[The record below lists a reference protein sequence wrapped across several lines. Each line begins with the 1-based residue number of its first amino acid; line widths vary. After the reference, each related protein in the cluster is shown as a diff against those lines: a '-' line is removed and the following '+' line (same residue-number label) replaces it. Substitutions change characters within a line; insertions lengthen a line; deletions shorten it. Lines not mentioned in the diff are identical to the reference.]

1 MLVAKSEL
9 PAYYWQSLVVP
20 KLPPKSSKTKV
31 VAVLN
36 GKGGVGKTTTAVNLT
51 AVFAEAHQV
60 LLIDADPQ
68 GSATWWI
75 QRDTNSLKFQVQSGT
90 SAKELKDLRRSSK
103 QELVVVDTPPGLES
117 EILKIVIP
125 VVDYLVLP
133 TPPAPME
140 IAVLI
145 ETVRTLVKP
154 SGVAH
159 RVLLTRV
166 DPRSLREAL
175 DAQNTLMELGI
186 PAFHAFVRSYK
197 AHERAALEGQPITQW
212 KGKYSKEAKAD
223 YCRVVDEIKR
233 DWES

>member
-1 MLVAKSEL
+1 MLVAESL
-9 PAYYWQSLVVP
+9 SPAFCWQSLAVS
-20 KLPPKSSKTKV
+20 KLPSKSSKTKV

-51 AVFAEAHQV
+51 AVFAESNQV

-68 GSATWWI
+68 GSATWWT
-75 QRDTNSLKFQVQSGT
+75 QRETNSLKFQVQVGT
-90 SAKELKDLRRSSK
+90 NAKELKDLHRSS
-103 QELVVVDTPPGLES
+103 QHELVVVDTPPGLES
-117 EILKIVIP
+117 EILQMVIP

-175 DAQNTLMELGI
+175 DAQNTLLELGI
-186 PAFHAFVRSYK
+186 PAFHSFVRSYK

-212 KGKYSKEAKAD
+212 KGKYSKEAKSD

-233 DWES
+233 DWDN

>member
-1 MLVAKSEL
+1 L
-9 PAYYWQSLVVP
+9 PSQSL
-20 KLPPKSSKTKV
+20 KTKI

-36 GKGGVGKTTTAVNLT
+36 GKGGVGKTTTAVNLA
-51 AVFAEAHQV
+51 AVYAEGSRV

-68 GSATWWI
+68 GSATWWT
-75 QRDTNSLKFQVQSGT
+75 QRETNSLKFQVKSGT
-90 SAKELKDLRRSSK
+90 NAQKIKDLRTAN
-103 QELVVVDTPPGLES
+103 QQDLIVVDTPPGLES
-117 EILKIVIP
+117 DILRKVIP